1 MAHSPEKKA
10 KAVSDVLAGGTYED
24 VAEKHKVAKST
35 LAKWV
40 TEIGTKSEHSEKP
53 AKSTDARRERF
64 NAALEKFLEST
75 LVMLQAWADTCS
87 DPDFITENPSGAHEL
102 GKTVLDRADR
112 LVRIVSDGD
121 DE

>member
-40 TEIGTKSEHSEKP
+40 T
-53 AKSTDARRERF
+53 
-64 NAALEKFLEST
+64 
-75 LVMLQAWADTCS
+75 
-87 DPDFITENPSGAHEL
+87 
-102 GKTVLDRADR
+102 DRADR